1 MLTFNQLSYWEKQTY
16 INHTDYLIIGSGIVG
31 LSSAIYIKERF
42 PTKKVT
48 IIEQG
53 YLPTGASSKNAG
65 FSCIGSP
72 SELLD
77 DLKTDSEE
85 QVFKTVEKRWNGLLN
100 LRSLL
105 GDDKIDYQSN
115 GSYELFSDSKFEESA
130 VNLDYLNTKLEK
142 ITSIKNVFSINH
154 NIIPESGFSNFNH
167 AISHKAEGQIDTGM
181 MINSLY
187 KLAIEKDVLIL
198 NSISAEEILPN
209 NCLQTNQG
217 KIDFN
222 KLLICTNGFA
232 KQFLTKEDIEPA
244 RAQVLI
250 TKPIKN
256 LKFKGIFHFNEG
268 FYYFRNIHNRVLFG
282 GGRQLDKK
290 GETTISFEN
299 TSLITKELNKLLNEN
314 ILPNADFEVDY
325 TWSGIMGVGESK
337 HPIVKQISENIYC
350 GVRLG
355 GMGVAI
361 GSLVGKELSQL
372 VER

>member
-42 PTKKVT
+42 PGKKVT
-48 IIEQG
+48 IIECG

-77 DLKTDSEE
+77 DLNTSSEDE
-85 QVFKTVEKRWNGLLN
+85 VFKTVEKRWQGLLN

-115 GSYELFSDSKFEESA
+115 GSYELFSDNSFQKS
-130 VNLDYLNTKLEK
+130 VDKLDYLNQKLEQ
-142 ITSIKNVFSINH
+142 ITKIKNVFSVN
-154 NIIPESGFSNFNH
+154 NSIITNSNFKRFSK
-167 AISHKAEGQIDTGM
+167 AIAHKAEGQIDTGL
-181 MINSLY
+181 MINNLY
-187 KLAIEKDVLIL
+187 KLAIDKDVIIL
-198 NSISAEEILPN
+198 NGIEALEILSESE
-209 NCLQTNQG
+209 LSTNKG
-217 KIDFN
+217 RIDFN

-232 KQFLTKEDIEPA
+232 KQFLPQEDINPA

-250 TKPIKN
+250 TKPIHN

-268 FYYFRNIHNRVLFG
+268 FYYFRNINNRVLFG
-282 GGRQLDKK
+282 GGRQLNTK
-290 GETTISFEN
+290 GETTTKFEN
-299 TSLITKELNKLLNEN
+299 TDQITSNLERLLHEQ
-314 ILPNADFEVDY
+314 ILPTTDFEIDY
-325 TWSGIMGVGESK
+325 YWSGIMGVGAKKS
-337 HPIVKQISENIYC
+337 PIVKQISKNIYC

-361 GSLVGKELSQL
+361 GSLVGKELAEL
-372 VER
+372 VK